1 MASESFKNL
10 YRRRTMRLA
19 TSLVLI
25 AGLLVFFGVISLFS
39 DRGGESRAQSQLEK
53 PALWGDEVVVHAGKI
68 NQYSRNGYSTDYD
81 EINDW
86 IWAAVSEY
94 STGPDTCNLYVS
106 TNGGTTWIL
115 NGYIYSEFSNDLSN
129 PQVVTG
135 DGSNPYLFWFVLD
148 QHLGELILYRKLG
161 LTGDK
166 YTICDGNESFSATRD
181 DPGSNYY
188 LYLARAKNTK
198 ETIFMYSSNF
208 GVNWQSKDTVDGDMP
223 SLTTAGT
230 STEDVYL
237 AWRLD
242 GGDGALYGARDSSD
256 HAFVRKNLGP
266 GVGGWKYYP
275 VINPYTTTYSHTE
288 CLLQASDG
296 MIYAGI
302 DTQGSG
308 SDKRAAVL
316 KSQDGGETWTLT
328 DGLGTTEGIDD
339 LLEGSDGAL
348 YAALTQEVWPSYRAR
363 VYKTTDGGANW
374 SNTGT
379 VGSLGDEGAH
389 CLARSAGGTI
399 YVGTG
404 YQGDVFKT
412 TDGGSDWDECADLAG
427 ASDIRALLVTQAGTV
442 IAGGISDSSGFYRS
456 TNGGQSWN
464 LIKPASAPYY
474 VSLLFQA
481 SDGILLAGVGKPSS
495 SNAGVMKSTNDG
507 VTWTWTSFNS
517 PGSVWSIVER
527 SNSWL
532 YLTDGLTVYRSINHG
547 DDWTQMSGAPGLYD
561 LILSKPQIA
570 VKKSTNRG
578 VTWGSAEKLSTNLYD
593 KSDPKAA
600 GPRYPGTIAV
610 WVAYSEK
617 NVSGDWNLRYA
628 YSTGSTWSKGH
639 SLAGG
644 SGSDKQLCDLRCA
657 RGSPTVHAAYYSD
670 ETGSRKLYY
679 KYATT
684 SDPSSWSDT
693 LCISGILPTTYHTP
707 EISFYGYN
715 PVIFFCGQTIG
726 LPPQYPNNLYVDA
739 QQFTAVGHDDEE
751 LSRPNEFSLSQNY
764 PNPFNPET
772 RMSYFIPKASRVRL
786 EIFNILGQKIKT
798 LVDENQA
805 VGRKEVTWDGRDH
818 RGQQVASGVYLYRL
832 QADDLSQS
840 RKMVLMR

>member
-1 MASESFKNL
+1 
-10 YRRRTMRLA
+10 MRF
-19 TSLVLI
+19 VK
-25 AGLLVFFGVISLFS
+25 GLLLLGILFLFLGAVLVFVEGKADQV
-39 DRGGESRAQSQLEK
+39 DQPQLEK
-53 PALWGDEVVVHAGKI
+53 PTTWGDAVLVHTGKI
-68 NQYSRNGYSTDYD
+68 SQYSRNGYATDYD
-81 EINDW
+81 ETNDW

-94 STGPDTCNLYVS
+94 STGRDTCNLYVS
-106 TNGGTTWIL
+106 TNGGTDWIL
-115 NGYIYSEFSNDLSN
+115 NGYVYSEFGNDLSN

-135 DGSNPYLFWFVLD
+135 DGSNPYVFWFVLD
-148 QHLGELILYRKLG
+148 QHLGEIILYRKLG
-161 LTGDK
+161 LSGDV
-166 YTICDGNESFSATRD
+166 YTLSDGNQSFSATRD

-208 GVNWQSKDTVDGDMP
+208 GETWQSKDTVDGDMP

-230 STEDVYL
+230 SAEDVYL

-242 GGDGALYGARDSSD
+242 GEEGALYGARDSSN
-256 HAFVRKNLGP
+256 HSYVRKNLGP

-275 VINPYTTTYSHTE
+275 VINPYTTTFSSTR

-308 SDKRAAVL
+308 SDQRAAVL

-328 DGLGTTEGIDD
+328 DGLGTTESIYDI
-339 LLEGSDGAL
+339 LEGSDGVL
-348 YAALTQEVWPSYRAR
+348 YAALYEEVWPSYRAR

-379 VGSLGDEGAH
+379 VGSSGDKRAR

-404 YQGDVFKT
+404 YQEGDVFKT
-412 TDGGSDWDECADLAG
+412 TDGGSDWDECADLPG
-427 ASDIRALLVTQAGTV
+427 VSDIYSLLVTQAGTV

-464 LIKPASAPYY
+464 LIKPASAPDY
-474 VSLLFQA
+474 VSFLFQV
-481 SDGILLAGVGKPSS
+481 SDGILLAGARKPSS
-495 SNAGVMKSTNDG
+495 WNAGVMKSTNDG

-517 PGSVWSIVER
+517 SDYGYVWSIVEH

-547 DDWTQMSGAPGLYD
+547 DNWTQMSGAPGLYD

-578 VTWGSAEKLSTNLYD
+578 VTWGNAEKLSTNLYD

-617 NVSGDWNLRYA
+617 NTSDDWNLRYA
-628 YSTGSTWSKGH
+628 YSTGTTWSKGL

-644 SGSDKQLCDLRCA
+644 TGSDKQLCDLKCA
-657 RGSPTVHAAYYSD
+657 RGSPTVHAVYCSD
-670 ETGSRKLYY
+670 ETGTRKIYY
-679 KYATT
+679 INTTT
-684 SDPSSWSDT
+684 SNPTDWSDT
-693 LCISGILPTTYHTP
+693 LSIPGVRPTLAHTP
-707 EISFYGYN
+707 EISFYQYSPVVFFSWGFGIPYEN
-715 PVIFFCGQTIG
+715 PT
-726 LPPQYPNNLYVDA
+726 NLYVNA
-739 QQFTAVGHDDEE
+739 GHFTGVDEEEEE
-751 LSRPNEFSLSQNY
+751 LSPPNEFSLSQNY
-764 PNPFNPET
+764 PNPFNLSTQIEFTLPH
-772 RMSYFIPKASRVRL
+772 SGSVSLDIYD
-786 EIFNILGQKIKT
+786 ILGRKVRT
-798 LVDENQA
+798 LVSE
-805 VGRKEVTWDGRDH
+805 
-818 RGQQVASGVYLYRL
+818 
-832 QADDLSQS
+832 DLSSGYKSVFWDAKNDVGKDVSSGIYFYQLRIGDFS
-840 RKMVLMR
+840 EAKKMLLLK